1 MLNLIFNDVK
11 IPNWIRVTNITEDI
25 LPNDNKKIFKVDFY
39 FKRNKLIDTLRKQE
53 LIDFV
58 KGNRFEESKLLLP
71 NRNDF
76 FYWAKAEISNIDGSI
91 RKGQGTIEF
100 TCTKTEQIEVLE
112 TILKIEDNLV
122 HKVYYQA
129 DIPVYPAIK
138 FKVKSACDKIKLIVD
153 DTFLELNHSFNAN
166 DIIEINQETFRITVN
181 QELKMHILH
190 LLSKRVKLK
199 KGENSYQLV
208 NGNCEVEISWNNK
221 YH

>member
-1 MLNLIFNDVK
+1 MLNLIFNDTK
-11 IPNWIRVTNITEDI
+11 IPDWLKVLNITEDI
-25 LPNDNKKIFKVDFY
+25 LPSDNKKKFIVSFKFQ
-39 FKRNKLIDTLRKQE
+39 RNKLIDTMKKQE
-53 LIDFV
+53 LIDFI
-58 KGNRFEESKLLLP
+58 KGNEFEESKLLLP
-71 NRNDF
+71 GRNEF

-100 TCTKTEQIEVLE
+100 TCTKIEQIEVLE

-138 FKVKSACDKIKLIVD
+138 FKVLRACNKIKLIVD
-153 DTFLELNHSFNAN
+153 DTFLELNHSFNLD
-166 DIIEINQETFRITVN
+166 DIIEINQETFKVLVN
-181 QELKMHILH
+181 KELKMHILH
-190 LLSKRVKLK
+190 LLSKRVQLK